1 MRAAHSSILRA
12 AGSGMMAVSVD
23 AWRGRLRIENVGRPG
38 LGNGGGIV
46 GSRARLS
53 VVTSADGAEG
63 SMAEKQSYEDKMPE
77 PFRESLGE
85 IDEIAQ
91 VTLKSHIIIE
101 AQLVDILV
109 LLVDEPEYLEKA
121 NLRFYQK
128 ANLLRA
134 AIFHEDGHEGWPLV
148 LAFNKLRNTIAH
160 GDANEERT
168 VQIEVLR
175 GMLLPIV
182 TEETKEQ
189 VQKANELEITTLAAA
204 MASGFLVDVENQMR
218 RELGPEE
225 TEVS

>member
-1 MRAAHSSILRA
+1 
-12 AGSGMMAVSVD
+12 
-23 AWRGRLRIENVGRPG
+23 
-38 LGNGGGIV
+38 
-46 GSRARLS
+46 
-53 VVTSADGAEG
+53 
-63 SMAEKQSYEDKMPE
+63 MAEKQSYEDKMLE
-77 PFRESLGE
+77 AFRENLDE
-85 IDEIAQ
+85 IDEIARM
-91 VTLKSHIIIE
+91 TLRSHILIE

-134 AIFHEDGHEGWPLV
+134 TIFHEDGDEGWPLV
-148 LAFNKLRNTIAH
+148 LAFNKLRNTIAL

-182 TEETKEQ
+182 TEATKEH
-189 VQKANELEITTLAAA
+189 VKEGSELEITTLAAA
-204 MASGFLVDVENQMR
+204 MASGFLVDVEKQMR

>member
-1 MRAAHSSILRA
+1 M
-12 AGSGMMAVSVD
+12 
-23 AWRGRLRIENVGRPG
+23 
-38 LGNGGGIV
+38 
-46 GSRARLS
+46 
-53 VVTSADGAEG
+53 T
-63 SMAEKQSYEDKMPE
+63 EKQQSSEDVVLE
-77 PFRESLGE
+77 AFREDLGE
-85 IDEIAQ
+85 IDPIAQ
-91 VTLKSHIIIE
+91 VTLKGHILIE
-101 AQLVDILV
+101 AQLYDILV

-134 AIFHEDGHEGWPLV
+134 TIFHEDGDEAWPLV

-189 VQKANELEITTLAAA
+189 VRKGSELEIATLAAA
-204 MASGFLVDVENQMR
+204 MASGFLVAVESQVR
-218 RELGPEE
+218 READPEE
-225 TEVS
+225 LEDA

>member
-1 MRAAHSSILRA
+1 M
-12 AGSGMMAVSVD
+12 AGK
-23 AWRGRLRIENVGRPG
+23 E
-38 LGNGGGIV
+38 
-46 GSRARLS
+46 
-53 VVTSADGAEG
+53 
-63 SMAEKQSYEDKMPE
+63 SYEDKMLE
-77 PFRESLGE
+77 TFQEDLGK

-91 VTLKSHIIIE
+91 LTLKAHILIE
-101 AQLVDILV
+101 AQLFDILA

-134 AIFHEDGHEGWPLV
+134 TVFHEDGDEAWPLV

-168 VQIEVLR
+168 VQIDVLR

-189 VQKANELEITTLAAA
+189 VQKGTELEITTLAAA
-204 MASGFLVDVENQMR
+204 MASGFLVDVEKQVSQ
-218 RELGPEE
+218 ELGSEGSEDP
-225 TEVS
+225 

>member
-1 MRAAHSSILRA
+1 M
-12 AGSGMMAVSVD
+12 AGK
-23 AWRGRLRIENVGRPG
+23 E
-38 LGNGGGIV
+38 
-46 GSRARLS
+46 
-53 VVTSADGAEG
+53 
-63 SMAEKQSYEDKMPE
+63 SYEDKMLE
-77 PFRESLGE
+77 TFREDLGK

-91 VTLKSHIIIE
+91 LTLKAHILIE
-101 AQLVDILV
+101 AQLFDILA

-134 AIFHEDGHEGWPLV
+134 TIFHEDGDEAWPLV

-168 VQIEVLR
+168 VQIDVLR

-189 VQKANELEITTLAAA
+189 VQKGTELEITTLAAA
-204 MASGFLVDVENQMR
+204 MASGFLVDVEKQVG
-218 RELGPEE
+218 RELGSEGSEDP
-225 TEVS
+225 

>member
-1 MRAAHSSILRA
+1 
-12 AGSGMMAVSVD
+12 
-23 AWRGRLRIENVGRPG
+23 
-38 LGNGGGIV
+38 
-46 GSRARLS
+46 
-53 VVTSADGAEG
+53 
-63 SMAEKQSYEDKMPE
+63 MAEKQQSSEDKMLE
-77 PFRESLGE
+77 AFRADLGE
-85 IDEIAQ
+85 VDEIAQ
-91 VTLKSHIIIE
+91 VTLKAHILIE
-101 AQLVDILV
+101 AQLFDILV

-134 AIFHEDGHEGWPLV
+134 TIFHDDGDEGWPLV

-168 VQIEVLR
+168 LQMEVLR

-189 VQKANELEITTLAAA
+189 LQKASELEITTLAAP

>member
-1 MRAAHSSILRA
+1 
-12 AGSGMMAVSVD
+12 
-23 AWRGRLRIENVGRPG
+23 
-38 LGNGGGIV
+38 
-46 GSRARLS
+46 
-53 VVTSADGAEG
+53 
-63 SMAEKQSYEDKMPE
+63 MAEKQSYEDKMLE
-77 PFRESLGE
+77 AFRESLGE

-91 VTLKSHIIIE
+91 VTLKSHILIE

-134 AIFHEDGHEGWPLV
+134 TIFHEDGDKGWPLV

-160 GDANEERT
+160 GGANDEPT

-189 VQKANELEITTLAAA
+189 VQKGSELEIATLAAA

-218 RELGPEE
+218 REQGPEE
-225 TEVS
+225 TGGFLGGRLTRNDRAFYRSRARPCARPNSSARRERRPDLSRSAL

>member
-1 MRAAHSSILRA
+1 
-12 AGSGMMAVSVD
+12 
-23 AWRGRLRIENVGRPG
+23 
-38 LGNGGGIV
+38 
-46 GSRARLS
+46 
-53 VVTSADGAEG
+53 
-63 SMAEKQSYEDKMPE
+63 MAEKQSYEDKMLE
-77 PFRESLGE
+77 AFRESLGE

-91 VTLKSHIIIE
+91 VTLKSHILIE

-109 LLVDEPEYLEKA
+109 VLVDEPEYLEKA

-134 AIFHEDGHEGWPLV
+134 TIFHEDGDEGWPLV

-160 GDANEERT
+160 ANEERT

-189 VQKANELEITTLAAA
+189 VRKGSELEITTLAAA
-204 MASGFLVDVENQMR
+204 MASGFLVDVENQVR

>member
-1 MRAAHSSILRA
+1 
-12 AGSGMMAVSVD
+12 
-23 AWRGRLRIENVGRPG
+23 
-38 LGNGGGIV
+38 
-46 GSRARLS
+46 
-53 VVTSADGAEG
+53 
-63 SMAEKQSYEDKMPE
+63 MAEKQSYEDKMLE
-77 PFRESLGE
+77 AFRESLGE
-85 IDEIAQ
+85 IDEIAL
-91 VTLKSHIIIE
+91 VTLKSHILIE

-134 AIFHEDGHEGWPLV
+134 TIFHEDGDEGWPLV
-148 LAFNKLRNTIAH
+148 LAFNRLRNTIAH

-189 VQKANELEITTLAAA
+189 VQKASELEITTLAAA

>member
-1 MRAAHSSILRA
+1 M
-12 AGSGMMAVSVD
+12 
-23 AWRGRLRIENVGRPG
+23 
-38 LGNGGGIV
+38 
-46 GSRARLS
+46 
-53 VVTSADGAEG
+53 
-63 SMAEKQSYEDKMPE
+63 
-77 PFRESLGE
+77 
-85 IDEIAQ
+85 
-91 VTLKSHIIIE
+91 
-101 AQLVDILV
+101 
-109 LLVDEPEYLEKA
+109 
-121 NLRFYQK
+121 
-128 ANLLRA
+128 
-134 AIFHEDGHEGWPLV
+134 V

-189 VQKANELEITTLAAA
+189 VQKGSELEITTLAAA